1 MVARE
6 GTPGVIRI
14 VFDSGPD
21 RVVGGG
27 GWGAHEGGVSRVH
40 GGYLNLHRPATVR
53 GLIEEALADG
63 RHFGHAG
70 HADGWRFFDAVAARV
85 PPERREA
92 PSEQAVE

>member
-1 MVARE
+1 M
-6 GTPGVIRI
+6 
-14 VFDSGPD
+14 
-21 RVVGGG
+21 
-27 GWGAHEGGVSRVH
+27 H